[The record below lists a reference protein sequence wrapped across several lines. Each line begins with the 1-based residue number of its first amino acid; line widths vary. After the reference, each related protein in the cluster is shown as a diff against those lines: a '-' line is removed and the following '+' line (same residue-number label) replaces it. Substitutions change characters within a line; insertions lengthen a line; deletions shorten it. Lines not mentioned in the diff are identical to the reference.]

1 MEVQASVTLYLL
13 GYGIGQLA
21 LGTLSDSLGRRPILL
36 AGAFVYT
43 LACIES
49 VRASTIHLF
58 LMSRLVQG
66 IAIAVPGIAAKAC
79 LSDCFSGKALQK
91 ASTYVGIAWSGGP
104 ILAPVVGGYLQHY
117 LGWHACF
124 YFLAGYSFLILI
136 VSFIFLPETKKYK
149 EAFYIKAIYLNYSKV
164 LKHPVFIGCIICS
177 CVIYSLMALFNVMG
191 PFIIQDSLH
200 YSAIEF
206 GHVAFLLGATWFVG
220 SLLNRLFLTFFDAR
234 AILISGL
241 IIMVIITG
249 CASLIMTKLPFG
261 LTTVVTP
268 LLLIYL
274 AGGLIQPC
282 SFAISPS
289 LFPNLGGIVNAISGV
304 CIMLLTSLITLL
316 ASQFTTH
323 TQMPLIYLYFSMS
336 LFAFL
341 VYRCL
346 MRSH

>member
-1 MEVQASVTLYLL
+1 
-13 GYGIGQLA
+13 
-21 LGTLSDSLGRRPILL
+21 
-36 AGAFVYT
+36 
-43 LACIES
+43 S

-220 SLLNRLFLTFFDAR
+220 SLLNRLFLTF
-234 AILISGL
+234 
-241 IIMVIITG
+241 
-249 CASLIMTKLPFG
+249 
-261 LTTVVTP
+261 
-268 LLLIYL
+268 
-274 AGGLIQPC
+274 
-282 SFAISPS
+282 
-289 LFPNLGGIVNAISGV
+289 
-304 CIMLLTSLITLL
+304 
-316 ASQFTTH
+316 
-323 TQMPLIYLYFSMS
+323 
-336 LFAFL
+336 
-341 VYRCL
+341 
-346 MRSH
+346 